1 MNQTRE
7 YFHVRE
13 DAEITVECNPGTVD
27 KEKLLLYKMSGVNR
41 ISLGLQS
48 ADNAELRVL
57 GRIHTFE
64 DFLESYDAA
73 RKAGFEN
80 INVDLMSGLL
90 GQTLESYEKTLKQ
103 VVRLK
108 PEHISAYSLIIE
120 KDTPFYELYGEDDY
134 LRAKGEQPKYLPS
147 EEEERRMYE
156 RTKELLAENGLYR
169 YEISNYAK
177 PGFASRHNL
186 NYWENGVYLG
196 LGLNSH
202 SAMRI
207 NGSWMRFANTERL
220 SDYIISCNQGIR
232 PLASEPEVIPR
243 AEEMFETVMLGLR
256 KTEGISEAAFRL
268 RFGKSIEDVYPEA
281 LKSLATRGWLVRDNG
296 ACRLTDEGLDFQNEA
311 LLAFLPD

>member
-120 KDTPFYELYGEDDY
+120 KNTPFMSCTEKMIIFVQKASS
-134 LRAKGEQPKYLPS
+134 RNIFPVKRK
-147 EEEERRMYE
+147 
-156 RTKELLAENGLYR
+156 NG
-169 YEISNYAK
+169 
-177 PGFASRHNL
+177 GC
-186 NYWENGVYLG
+186 
-196 LGLNSH
+196 
-202 SAMRI
+202 MR
-207 NGSWMRFANTERL
+207 G
-220 SDYIISCNQGIR
+220 
-232 PLASEPEVIPR
+232 PR
-243 AEEMFETVMLGLR
+243 NFWR
-256 KTEGISEAAFRL
+256 KTGCNVMRYPTMQSRDMNADTTSVTGV
-268 RFGKSIEDVYPEA
+268 GKTIWA
-281 LKSLATRGWLVRDNG
+281 
-296 ACRLTDEGLDFQNEA
+296 
-311 LLAFLPD
+311 

>member
-156 RTKELLAENGLYR
+156 RTKELL
-169 YEISNYAK
+169 EI
-177 PGFASRHNL
+177 G
-186 NYWENGVYLG
+186 
-196 LGLNSH
+196 
-202 SAMRI
+202 
-207 NGSWMRFANTERL
+207 
-220 SDYIISCNQGIR
+220 
-232 PLASEPEVIPR
+232 R
-243 AEEMFETVMLGLR
+243 AHV
-256 KTEGISEAAFRL
+256 
-268 RFGKSIEDVYPEA
+268 
-281 LKSLATRGWLVRDNG
+281 
-296 ACRLTDEGLDFQNEA
+296 
-311 LLAFLPD
+311 